1 MDALYKNYYK
11 TKTKEQKMK
20 FALLDPR
27 PVGKE
32 TNEQLLSENNCLGI
46 EVTIPYLAA
55 GCKLGNIDPQH
66 SNKNS
71 QLSAIEVAVNCELP
85 PENAT
90 LVTVRADLDSVG
102 SMALIK
108 MRSERQEISFETLS
122 RVQEIADFDK
132 FSNGGWPGVR
142 PIPSLKNPWPNA
154 RENSLSAINQA
165 VMDFKVSLE
174 QRVALIETWLLTGQE
189 PVNYR
194 ELADK
199 ARSSMISALEAGQIT
214 YELNGD
220 VAVVT
225 STHMAGT
232 AIGYC
237 LSPVIVVYN
246 PEFRF
251 QGGEPHKKFTIAQFT
266 PGHVDLKKSL
276 EEISG
281 LETGWGGSPTIIGSP
296 QGVSST
302 LSLETVVEIVE
313 KHKIS
318 NI

>member
-1 MDALYKNYYK
+1 
-11 TKTKEQKMK
+11 MK
-20 FALLDPR
+20 FHLLDPR
-27 PVGKE
+27 PMGKE
-32 TNEQLLSENNCLGI
+32 KNERILSENICLGI

-66 SNKNS
+66 SNKIS
-71 QLSAIEVAVNCELP
+71 QLSAIEIAIGCELP
-85 PENAT
+85 PDDTT

-132 FSNGGWPGVR
+132 FSNSGWPGVR
-142 PIPSLKNPWPNA
+142 PIPSLENPWPNA
-154 RENSLSAINQA
+154 RENSLAAINQA
-165 VMDFKVSLE
+165 VMDFKLSLEERVSL
-174 QRVALIETWLLTGQE
+174 LETWLKTGKE

-194 ELADK
+194 DLADK
-199 ARSSMISALEAGQIT
+199 ARSSMISALETGQIK

-220 VAVVT
+220 VAVVI

-237 LSPVIVVYN
+237 LSPVIVVFN

-251 QGGEPHKKFTIAQFT
+251 QGGEPHRKFTIAQFA
-266 PGHVDLKKSL
+266 PGHVDLKKTL
-276 EEISG
+276 EDISG
-281 LETGWGGSPTIIGSP
+281 LETGWGGSPTIVGSP
-296 QGVSST
+296 QGVSSV
-302 LSLETVVEIVE
+302 LPLETVVEIVK

-318 NI
+318 KI

>member
-1 MDALYKNYYK
+1 MSKIKNIIK
-11 TKTKEQKMK
+11 TKTKKEKEMQYK
-20 FALLDPR
+20 LLDPR

-32 TNEQLLSENNCLGI
+32 SNEKLLSENNCLGI
-46 EVTIPYLAA
+46 EVTIPALAV

-66 SNKNS
+66 SKKNS
-71 QLSAIEVAVNCELP
+71 QLSAIEVAVSCELP
-85 PENAT
+85 PDDVT
-90 LVTVRADLDSVG
+90 LVTVRADLDSIG
-102 SMALIK
+102 SMAVIK
-108 MRSERQEISFETLS
+108 VRSENLEISPEILS

-132 FSNGGWPGVR
+132 FSNGGWPGVQ
-142 PIPSLKNPWPNA
+142 PIPSLENPWPNA
-154 RENSLSAINQA
+154 RENSLAAINQA

-174 QRVALIETWLLTGQE
+174 QRVTLIETWLLTGQE

-194 ELADK
+194 DLADK
-199 ARSSMISALEAGQIT
+199 ARSTMISALEAGQIT
-214 YELNGD
+214 YELNDD

-302 LSLETVVEIVE
+302 LSLETVVEIV
-313 KHKIS
+313 KRHIIK
-318 NI
+318 